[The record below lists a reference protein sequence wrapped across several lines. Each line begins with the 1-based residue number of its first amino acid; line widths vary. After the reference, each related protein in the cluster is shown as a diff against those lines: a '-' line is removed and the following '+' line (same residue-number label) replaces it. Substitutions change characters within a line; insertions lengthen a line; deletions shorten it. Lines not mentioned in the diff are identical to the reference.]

1 MQWCL
6 RRKIDNVDKNL
17 VNYGKHQPPVNQN
30 GQPIYQWKLPTRCIL
45 EGETVIQETVK
56 VVSGV
61 NWVLKA
67 PPFSSFSSAISPKSS
82 SFWFTSFKRSIT
94 SSMDTGSWRR
104 RLVSLAY
111 TSRGDNSPHH
121 ETTTNLLQ
129 VIRVID
135 LRQVSSELLEEHDTT
150 VLCLLHPTACLLRQP
165 FADLLRISM
174 KGSLYY
180 NQINWRLIMSLFHRQ
195 YHLNSPRLGSSFF
208 AFPSAKKVPGTWYF
222 FSSTSFVLQAN
233 WAGTFAW
240 PKQAAGHWLASD
252 CKRE

>member
-1 MQWCL
+1 M
-6 RRKIDNVDKNL
+6 R
-17 VNYGKHQPPVNQN
+17 
-30 GQPIYQWKLPTRCIL
+30 
-45 EGETVIQETVK
+45 ETVK

-180 NQINWRLIMSLFHRQ
+180 NQINWRLVICYAPLPPTVPSQLASTW
-195 YHLNSPRLGSSFF
+195 LVFF
-208 AFPSAKKVPGTWYF
+208 CISICKKSTWYL
-222 FSSTSFVLQAN
+222 VL
-233 WAGTFAW
+233 F
-240 PKQAAGHWLASD
+240 
-252 CKRE
+252 